1 MRGKSV
7 DEVGRL
13 VVVSHVTH
21 YMHEGV
27 LSAYGPYA
35 REIDIWAD
43 LFPEVVIAAPCRA
56 GAPPP
61 DALPFTRANI
71 RVAPQHETGGDELAA
86 KLWQLLMLPAHAW
99 RLGKALRGADAV
111 HVRCPGNL
119 GLMGAALAP
128 LFSSRLVAKYAGQWN
143 GYEGEPLTVRAQRA
157 VLRSRWWRGPVTVYG
172 AWPGQPA
179 HVVPFFTSM
188 MTAEQVER
196 AVKVAARKSVGSPL
210 RVLFSGR
217 LVAAKRVSALLEGVA
232 MASRAGVRVETVVV
246 GDGPER
252 ERLEKQARSSGIGDG
267 VRFTGA
273 LGFDE
278 ALKWYEWAHCLVLP
292 SRHSEGWPKVVAEA
306 MCHGL
311 VCIAVA
317 HGQVPAMLEGRGV
330 LLPEG
335 TGEEIAD
342 ALADIARRPA
352 HYDETARAASLWAR
366 GHSLEGLR
374 GSLAEMLSERWG
386 TPLRPGRRARVEGGP
401 SQHVEEQDLE
411 CPAGTVL

>member
-1 MRGKSV
+1 MKDKRAV
-7 DEVGRL
+7 EVGRL
-13 VVVSHVTH
+13 VVVSHVIH
-21 YMHEGV
+21 YLHEGV

-43 LFPEVVIAAPCRA
+43 LFPEVVIASPCRSE
-56 GAPPP
+56 APPA
-61 DALPFTRANI
+61 DALPFTRPNI
-71 RVAPQHETGGDELAA
+71 RIAPQRETGGDRLAA
-86 KLWQLLMLPAHAW
+86 KLKQVLMLPAHVW
-99 RLGKALRGADAV
+99 RLGRALRGADAV

-119 GLMGAALAP
+119 GLMGAVLAP

-143 GYEGEPLTVRAQRA
+143 GYEGEPLTVRVQRA

-179 HVVPFFTSM
+179 HIVPFFTSM

-196 AVKVAARKSVGSPL
+196 GVSVAARKRIESPL

-232 MASRAGVRVETVVV
+232 LAARAGLKLETVVV

-252 ERLEKQARSSGIGDG
+252 ASLERQARGLGVGDR
-267 VRFTGA
+267 VRFMGA

-292 SRHSEGWPKVVAEA
+292 SQHSEGWPKVVAEA

-311 VCIAVA
+311 VCVAVA
-317 HGQVPAMLEGRGV
+317 HGQVPAMLEGRGL

-335 TGEEIAD
+335 TGEEIAA
-342 ALADIARRPA
+342 ALVDVARHPTR
-352 HYDETARAASLWAR
+352 YDEMSQAASLWAR
-366 GHSLEGLR
+366 RHSLEGLR
-374 GSLAEMLSERWG
+374 ASLADLLTEHWG
-386 TPLRPGRRARVEGGP
+386 ASFDRHKAGSADAGGLGVRMRAV
-401 SQHVEEQDLE
+401 
-411 CPAGTVL
+411 

>member
-1 MRGKSV
+1 MRDKSGRK
-7 DEVGRL
+7 VGRL
-13 VVVSHVTH
+13 VVVSHVIH
-21 YMHEGV
+21 YQHEGM
-27 LSAYGPYA
+27 LWAYGPYA

-43 LFPEVVIAAPCRA
+43 LFPEVVIASPYRA
-56 GAPPP
+56 EAPPP

-71 RVAPQHETGGDELAA
+71 RIAPQRETGGDNLAA
-86 KLWQLLMLPAHAW
+86 KLRQVMLLPAHAW
-99 RLGKALRGADAV
+99 RLGKALRAADAV

-119 GLMGAALAP
+119 GLMGAVLAP

-172 AWPGQPA
+172 AWPDQSA

-196 AVKVAARKSVGSPL
+196 AVNVAARKKVGSPL

-217 LVAAKRVSALLEGVA
+217 LVAAKRVSALLEGVGLA
-232 MASRAGVRVETVVV
+232 ARAGLMLETVVV

-252 ERLEKQARSSGIGDG
+252 ESLERQARGLGIGDR

-292 SRHSEGWPKVVAEA
+292 SQHSEGWPKVVAEA

-311 VCIAVA
+311 VCVAVA
-317 HGQVPAMLEGRGV
+317 HGQVPAMLEGRG
-330 LLPEG
+330 LLLSVG
-335 TGEEIAD
+335 TGEEIAA
-342 ALADIARRPA
+342 ALADVARRPA
-352 HYDETARAASLWAR
+352 RYAEMMHAASLWAR
-366 GHSLEGLR
+366 QHSLEGLR
-374 GSLAEMLSERWG
+374 ASLAEMLTERWG
-386 TPLRPGRRARVEGGP
+386 ASLGGQEP
-401 SQHVEEQDLE
+401 SATD
-411 CPAGTVL
+411 AGGHGVSMNAV